1 MDDKFWYLKNC
12 DLFGRLTPAEVAL
25 LETRSRSRTFD
36 RKSLI
41 YMPSDQSDAVLL
53 LVSGRVKIYHLTGEG
68 KESLLAFIEPGELFG
83 ELAVIDAGQ
92 REEFAETME
101 KSAVVLI
108 PGDAIRRLMEDHPAV
123 SLGVSKLMGLRRRR
137 VERRLKSLLFR
148 SNRQRLVYLL
158 LELAER
164 YGKHGSDGVAIGL
177 KLSHQELSS
186 IIGSTRE
193 TVTVLL
199 GELQDEGSLIIKRR
213 QIILKDLQ
221 ALASAVDE
229 PVPSLPAGEQKNEQ
243 SLRPARFSS

>member
-12 DLFGRLTPAEVAL
+12 DLFDRLAPAEVAL
-25 LETRSRSRTFD
+25 LETQSRSRTFD

-41 YMPSDQSDAVLL
+41 YMPSDQGDAVLL

-83 ELAVIDAGQ
+83 DLAVIDAGQ

-123 SLGVSKLMGLRRRR
+123 SLGISKLMGLRRRR

-164 YGKHGSDGVAIGL
+164 YGKHGSDGVTIGL

-213 QIILKDLQ
+213 QIVLKDLQ
-221 ALASAVDE
+221 ALASTVDE
-229 PVPSLPAGEQKNEQ
+229 LVPSLPAGEQKNEQ
-243 SLRPARFSS
+243 SLRPARL